1 VPGLPAVAT
10 FCTRD
15 ITATLLRAIYNLTF
29 TFWRARISLRR
40 DVHFRNGGTFKPR
53 RPYLIACAS
62 LALGMPGSRSMEM
75 RNAWKAAEKL
85 DQTEDRPSRGDREST
100 IQGTAEVEP

>member
-1 VPGLPAVAT
+1 
-10 FCTRD
+10 
-15 ITATLLRAIYNLTF
+15 
-29 TFWRARISLRR
+29 
-40 DVHFRNGGTFKPR
+40 
-53 RPYLIACAS
+53 
-62 LALGMPGSRSMEM
+62 MPGSRSMEM